1 MSHYGTLLSDRFI
14 KEDPVKINP
23 KAAQPMLQ
31 DRMIRDAKI
40 NKETDTIKNK
50 LTPAQI
56 KDAAEV
62 NVSPR
67 AKNIQKATDIAKQ
80 DNVDEAKIARLQKM
94 IDGGN
99 YKVDAEQVAD
109 RLVNEHLMTSSSQE

>member
-1 MSHYGTLLSDRFI
+1 M
-14 KEDPVKINP
+14 KINP